1 MLLAGIAAAGAIALI
16 NSLGSLSDWVGP
28 SVVGWLEDITGKSAM
43 GHYVVA
49 GLAILGAL
57 LILLFMPRRAVATS
71 RPVSK

>member
-1 MLLAGIAAAGAIALI
+1 
-16 NSLGSLSDWVGP
+16 
-28 SVVGWLEDITGKSAM
+28 M